1 MVRARAGRST
11 LGCLFILLIVSA
23 VAYFGVNVGEVYL
36 RYFRYRDGFRQEARF
51 ARQRTDEV
59 IRSHLRALADS
70 LGLPA
75 EAHLVSVRRAPDR
88 IVIRARYSEIVE
100 MPGYVREFHFEPT
113 GEARF

>member
-11 LGCLFILLIVSA
+11 LGCLFMLLVVSA
-23 VAYFGVNVGEVYL
+23 VAYFGANVGEVYL
-36 RYFRYRDGFRQEARF
+36 RYYRYRDAFRQEARF
-51 ARQRTDEV
+51 ARQRSDER

-70 LGLPA
+70 LGLPE
-75 EAHLVSVRRAPDR
+75 EAHKIDVRRASNR

-100 MPGYVREFHFEPT
+100 MPGYVRQFDFEPT